1 LIVPVVI
8 EELTTTLEIQ
18 DELKIRK
25 LVGEEVRRILRE
37 ERERRSGRAPTAIDP
52 SDSTSGG
59 ISNEG

>member
-1 LIVPVVI
+1 MPVVI

-25 LVGEEVRRILRE
+25 LVGAEVRRILRE
-37 ERERRSGRAPTAIDP
+37 EREQRFGRAPIAIDP

-59 ISNEG
+59 TSNEG

>member
-1 LIVPVVI
+1 MPVVI

-37 ERERRSGRAPTAIDP
+37 ERAQHAGRSPASVDP
-52 SDSTSGG
+52 SDPTGGG
-59 ISNEG
+59 IANEG